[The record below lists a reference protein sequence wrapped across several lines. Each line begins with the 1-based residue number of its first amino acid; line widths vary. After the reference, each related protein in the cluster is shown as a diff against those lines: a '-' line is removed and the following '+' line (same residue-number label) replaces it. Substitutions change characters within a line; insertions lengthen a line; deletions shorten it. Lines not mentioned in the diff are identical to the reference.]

1 MSPPSASSESSSSK
15 REELLNP
22 SPPDT
27 NPWKIKVLL
36 FVFAPPY
43 FCLPRLN
50 WIATN
55 FPPLFSK
62 TPSGGEGKNFFF
74 SHFRKKLYFTQ
85 SDGRVATRT
94 YFSRS
99 HDFPSRETLNFYHTL
114 WSGLFLFLLFQ
125 QENPVV
131 WLHSYV
137 DGVFHNLIYS
147 LTEIV

>member
-1 MSPPSASSESSSSK
+1 MGTFCFRP
-15 REELLNP
+15 
-22 SPPDT
+22 
-27 NPWKIKVLL
+27 L
-36 FVFAPPY
+36 F

-55 FPPLFSK
+55 YYPPTLSR

-74 SHFRKKLYFTQ
+74 SHFKKKLQYFTQ

-114 WSGLFLFLLFQ
+114 VWFIFVSLVSAGKSCDVVTFLMLMVYFT
-125 QENPVV
+125 
-131 WLHSYV
+131 
-137 DGVFHNLIYS
+137 I
-147 LTEIV
+147 